1 MQPDI
6 EIFLFIDA
14 LGWNLTC
21 QTHFLEP
28 WLPERRGIEMQFG
41 YSCTAIPTI
50 LSGVQP
56 SQHGHL
62 SFFQFSPQSSPFK
75 KLAGLENL
83 LKPASFWNRGRVRN
97 WLSKL
102 IKYLYGYT
110 GYFQLYQMPWKKLAM
125 MDYCEKRDL
134 FAPHGLDPIENLRDL
149 LDKIKVPFHIS
160 DWHLS
165 DEANLEAGCQAL
177 RNCCRFLFLY
187 TAGLDGLLHS
197 HIDDMAIIQRK
208 LDWYATK
215 VQALLE
221 TGRQMGRQ
229 IRMTVFS
236 DHGMTPFTH
245 SVDIQSVIQAL
256 GLRFGTDYGVCYDS
270 TMVRFTFLSP
280 EAKDKIHSAMTAFES
295 QGRWLSKEEE
305 IHYGIY
311 REDRLFGDAIFLM
324 NPGIQIIPSDMGVK
338 PLRGMHGYAPEDPYS
353 QATIMSNDHIPDRI
367 HCVADYF
374 SLMKER
380 ACNLSSL
387 TL

>member
-14 LGWNLTC
+14 LGWNLVS
-21 QTHFLEP
+21 QTHFLES
-28 WLPERRGIEMQFG
+28 WLPKRRGIEMQFG

-56 SQHGHL
+56 DRHGHL
-62 SFFQFSPQSSPFK
+62 SFYQFAPQCSPFK
-75 KLAGLENL
+75 KLAGLETI
-83 LKPASFWNRGRVRN
+83 LKPASFWNRGRIRH

-102 IKYLYGYT
+102 IKRLYGYT

-134 FAPHGLDPIENLRDL
+134 FAPHGLSPLENLRDM
-149 LDKIKVPFHIS
+149 LDKTNVPFHIS
-160 DWHLS
+160 DWHLG
-165 DEANLEAGCQAL
+165 DEANLEAGRQAL
-177 RNCCRFLFLY
+177 RNGCRFLFLY
-187 TAGLDGLLHS
+187 TAELDGLLHD
-197 HIDDMAIIQRK
+197 HIGDMTVIQRK
-208 LDWYATK
+208 LAWYATK

-221 TGRQMGRQ
+221 TGRAMGRQ

-245 SVDIQSVIQAL
+245 AVDIQAAIEAL
-256 GLRFGTDYGVCYDS
+256 GLCFGTDYGACYDS

-280 EAKDKIHSAMTAFES
+280 VTQNKIRSAMTAFE
-295 QGRWLSKEEE
+295 QLGHWLSLEEE
-305 IHYGIY
+305 RRYGIY

-324 NPGIQIIPSDMGVK
+324 NPGIQVIPSDMGAK
-338 PLRGMHGYAPEDPYS
+338 PLHGMHGFAPEDSHS
-353 QATIMSNDHIPDRI
+353 QAAILSNDRIPDQI
-367 HCVADYF
+367 SHVADYF

-380 ACNLSSL
+380 LDNLVGNSP
-387 TL
+387 